1 MADCDENPGAGGCCQ
16 IALMPSGRRGQV
28 AEGTNLLEAARQL
41 GVELE
46 SICGGRQTCGKC
58 QIVVQEGYFPKHGL
72 TSSAEHISAV
82 DGREATYRRKHQL
95 GERRLACAA
104 QVLGDL
110 LIAVPEESQARKQ
123 IIAKA
128 AGERLIDVH
137 PAVWQWYVETAPAR
151 LGDRRGDWERLRQA
165 LGEQW
170 GLPALAMDPV
180 VLPALQSALRDGRG
194 AVTVT
199 LWQAAPEQPAELL
212 RVQPGYVEGVYG
224 LAVDVGSTTV
234 AAHLCDLRTGALLA
248 TEATMNPQVRYG
260 EDLMSR
266 VSYGMI
272 EAQGVAQMHQAIIET
287 LNELA
292 RRAAATAAIAADDI
306 LELVLVGNTV
316 MHHLLLGIDPVE
328 LGGAPFAL
336 AVAGPLDLKARD
348 LGLTAVHRAAR
359 VHILPCIAGHVGAD
373 NAAVFLAEAP
383 QRQEAMTLIVDV
395 GTNAEILLGNRQ
407 NGRMRVLSASSPTGP
422 AFEGAQISHGQRAAP
437 GAIERVRLDPETLA
451 PRFKVIGAEEWRENS
466 DQLSV
471 SSDQLSVSSD
481 QLSVNRRQSPVN
493 SKRSQLTLLR
503 PTGICGSGIIEAVA
517 ELFLTGVIGA
527 DGRFLEAA
535 AARSPRVRF
544 EGRSAEYVLVDA
556 DHSATGRAIV
566 VSQNDVRAIQLAKA
580 ALYAGVKLLMQRRGI
595 ERVERVILAGAFGSY
610 ISPLHAMVLGLI
622 PDCDLE
628 RVTAVGNAA
637 GDGAR
642 IALLDREERAA
653 VAGLVPMIEYVE
665 TAVEPAFQ
673 DEFVAAMALPHA
685 TDPFPHL
692 DGILPEPAPV
702 TTARARRRERKNG

>member
-1 MADCDENPGAGGCCQ
+1 MADCGEPPGASKRCQ

-28 AEGTNLLEAARQL
+28 DRGINLLEAARQL

-58 QIVVQEGYFPKHGL
+58 QILVEEGTFPKHGL
-72 TSSAEHISAV
+72 TSSADHVSAV
-82 DGREATYRRKHQL
+82 DGREASYRQKHAL

-128 AGERLIDVH
+128 AGERVIEVR
-137 PAVWQWYVETAPAR
+137 PAVWQWYVETVPAT

-165 LGEQW
+165 IGDQW
-170 GLPALAMDPV
+170 GLSDITVDPL
-180 VLPALQSALRDGRG
+180 VLRALQVALRDGSN

-199 LWQAAPEQPAELL
+199 LWQPAPGQTAELL
-212 RVQPGYVEGVYG
+212 QVQPGYVEGVYG

-266 VSYGMI
+266 VSYGMM
-272 EAQGVAQMHQAIIET
+272 EPQGVSRMHQAIIKT

-292 RRAAATAAIAADDI
+292 LRAAATAAVDAAEI

-336 AVAGPLDLKARD
+336 AVAGPLNLKARD
-348 LGLTAVHRAAR
+348 LGLAAVHPAAR
-359 VHILPCIAGHVGAD
+359 VHLLPCIAGHVGAD

-407 NGRMRVLSASSPTGP
+407 DGRLQVLSASSPTGP

-437 GAIERVRLDPETLA
+437 GAIERVRLDPATWE
-451 PRFKVIGAEEWRENS
+451 PRFKVIGSEEWLENS
-466 DQLSV
+466 
-471 SSDQLSVSSD
+471 
-481 QLSVNRRQSPVN
+481 NQSEVN
-493 SKRSQLTLLR
+493 SEQLTEGGQRPRRRGRQPSPDSLR

-517 ELFLTGVIGA
+517 EMFLAGVIGA

-544 EGRSAEYVLVDA
+544 NGRSGEYLLVDA
-556 DHSATGRAIV
+556 AHSATGRSIV

-610 ISPLHAMVLGLI
+610 ISPLHALVLGLI
-622 PDCDLE
+622 PDCALE

-642 IALLDREERAA
+642 IALLDREERAE
-653 VAGLVPMIEYVE
+653 VARLVPLIEYVE

-673 DEFVAAMALPHA
+673 EEFVAAMALPHA

-692 DGILPEPAPV
+692 DGIIPEPAP
-702 TTARARRRERKNG
+702 TATARRRRRERQNH